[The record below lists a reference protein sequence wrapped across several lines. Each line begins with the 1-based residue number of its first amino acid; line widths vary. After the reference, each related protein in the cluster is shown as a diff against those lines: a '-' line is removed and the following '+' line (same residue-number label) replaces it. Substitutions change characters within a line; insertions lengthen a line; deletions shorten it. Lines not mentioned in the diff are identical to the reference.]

1 MQTIK
6 LKRGLDI
13 PFEGQAAETL
23 GSVRRPEVFHVVP
36 DQFAG
41 ITPKLDVKV
50 GDRVKAGSPLFHDKA
65 FEEMLFTA
73 PVSGEVKEIVRGDRR
88 KILSIDILADTKIEY
103 LSFDKELKELK
114 DSKDSKEAIKALLLK
129 SGLWALMKQRP
140 YDCIAMP
147 NKQPRAIFISSF
159 DSAPC
164 APNYE
169 WVLKGQL
176 PTLQAA
182 VTALGKLAPVF
193 IGIQGGAKATEFR
206 ELKDCTLYEVFGP
219 HPAGNVGVQLN
230 NLAPLAKGETVFTLN
245 IQDLALIGRLFQK
258 GIVDMQKKVA
268 LTGPLAYGRQ
278 YYNVLP
284 GMPVSAVLTSNVHTE
299 VPCRYIAGN
308 VLSGRM
314 LDRKAVGSETAGAVG
329 SEIPE
334 CFSIYDNQLTV
345 LDEGS
350 ENHEFMGWLLPRF
363 KAFNAGC
370 TDPAKM
376 LTDNAFTR
384 WLFGPK
390 KYQWDAL
397 LKGGRRAIIVSN
409 EYDRVFPMDIYPE
422 YLIKA
427 MIAGNIDRMEALGAY
442 EVAPEDFALC
452 EYVCT
457 SKMPLQA
464 IVREALDNLKKE
476 IE

>member
-6 LKRGLDI
+6 LKRGLNI
-13 PFEGQAAETL
+13 PFEGAAAETL
-23 GSVRRPEVFHVVP
+23 GSVRRPDIFHVVP
-36 DQFAG
+36 DHFPG
-41 ITPKLDVKV
+41 VTPKLL
-50 GDRVKAGSPLFHDKA
+50 VKAGDDVKAGTPLFYDKA
-65 FEEMLFTA
+65 FEQMLFTS
-73 PVSGEVKEIVRGDRR
+73 PVSGKVKDIVRGERR
-88 KILSIDILADTKIEY
+88 KILSIDIEADAKIAYEK
-103 LSFDKELKELK
+103 FDTTE
-114 DSKDSKEAIKALLLK
+114 DTKALLLK
-129 SGLWALMKQRP
+129 SGLWALLKQRP

-147 NKQPRAIFISSF
+147 NKTPRAIFISSF
-159 DSAPC
+159 DSAPA

-169 WVLKGQL
+169 FVLKGQL

-182 VTALGKLAPVF
+182 VTALSQLAPVF
-193 IGIQGGAKATEFR
+193 IGLKVGSKAVEFR
-206 ELKDCTLYEVFGP
+206 ELKDCTLFEVDGP

-230 NLAPLAKGETVFTLN
+230 NLAPLAKGETVFTVN
-245 IQDLALIGRLFQK
+245 IQDLAIIGRLFQK
-258 GIVDMQKKVA
+258 GIVDMSKKIA

-284 GMPVSAVLTSNVHTE
+284 GMSAEAILKSNVHDE
-299 VPCRYIAGN
+299 VPCRFIAGN
-308 VLSGRM
+308 VLSGRQIKPTPA
-314 LDRKAVGSETAGAVG
+314 L
-329 SEIPE
+329 PE
-334 CFSIYDNQLTV
+334 GKESIADAIISPYDNQITV
-345 LDEGS
+345 LEDGAER
-350 ENHEFMGWLLPRF
+350 HEFMGWMLPRF
-363 KAFNAGC
+363 KAFNAAC
-370 TDPAKM
+370 TDPAKW
-376 LTDNAFTR
+376 LDNRFTR

-390 KYQWDAL
+390 KYQWDARI
-397 LKGGRRAIIVSN
+397 KGGRRAIIVSG

-427 MIAGNIDRMEALGAY
+427 MIAGNIDKMEALGAY

>member
-13 PFEGQAAETL
+13 PFEGSAALTL
-23 GSVRRPEVFHVVP
+23 GSVRRPEVFHIVP
-36 DQFAG
+36 DHFAG

-50 GDRVKAGSPLFHDKA
+50 GDQVKAGSPLFHDKA
-65 FEEMLFTA
+65 FEQMQFTS
-73 PVSGEVKEIVRGDRR
+73 PVSGKVVDIVRGERR
-88 KILSIDILADTKIEY
+88 KVMSIDIQADSTIAYEQ
-103 LSFDKELKELK
+103 FDTTG
-114 DSKDSKEAIKALLLK
+114 DVKALLLK
-129 SGLWALMKQRP
+129 SGLWALLRQRP
-140 YDCIAMP
+140 YDCIALP
-147 NKQPRAIFISSF
+147 NKTPRAIFISSF
-159 DSAPC
+159 DTAPV

-169 WVLKGQL
+169 WVLKGQM
-176 PTLQAA
+176 PVLQAA
-182 VTALGKLAPVF
+182 VTALSQLAPVF
-193 IGIQGGAKATEFR
+193 IGLKTGSKAVEFR
-206 ELKDCTLYEVFGP
+206 ELKDCTLYEVAGP

-230 NLAPLAKGETVFTLN
+230 NLAPLAKGETVFTVN

-284 GMPVSAVLTSNVHTE
+284 GMPVSAIFTSNVHTE

-308 VLSGRM
+308 VLSGRQ
-314 LDRKAVGSETAGAVG
+314 LC
-329 SEIPE
+329 PE
-334 CFSIYDNQLTV
+334 SDMISLYDNQFTV
-345 LDEGS
+345 LEDGADKA
-350 ENHEFMGWLLPRF
+350 EFMGWLLPRF
-363 KAFNAGC
+363 KDFNAGC

-376 LTDNAFTR
+376 LDNCFTR

-390 KYQWDAL
+390 KYQWDAR
-397 LKGGRRAIIVSN
+397 LKGGRRAIIVSG

-452 EYVCT
+452 EFVCT